1 MPRTQNTT
9 PSRQTRH
16 LTTTALALAAGLC
29 ASLASPLVA
38 ANPAS
43 FPVADPGD
51 LPVSRITLY
60 RSGVGSFVRE
70 GVVEGN
76 ANVQLRF
83 RTDQINDILKS
94 MIVLDLDGGRIEG
107 ATYGSKEPLSR
118 RLASF
123 AVDISDNPSRAELL
137 GRLRGARVSIRT
149 SEGTH
154 EGSVLG
160 VERQNIVYP
169 EGQQQNRSTV
179 SLVTAEGIWS
189 ADVDNILSF
198 RILDEELAAEL
209 NKALVALAEHRAD
222 NVKTLDL
229 NFQGTGSRDVMVGY
243 VHETPVWKTSYRL
256 VMPEE
261 AGDRLLLQG
270 WAIVENTTD
279 EDWEDVRLSLV
290 AGQPVSFRMDL
301 YEPVYI
307 TRPNVPV
314 PTAAGARPRSYS
326 GGGSPFN
333 NMQRE
338 GADFDDAPAIA
349 MKRVLEAA
357 EGGGRRRGSKSAPG
371 LRSSTADVESLDGY
385 AQLRYSMRNSVT
397 AAASGESVGEV
408 FQFTL
413 DAPVTVGRQQSAM
426 LPIIAGDIE
435 GRRVSIFNQN
445 DGLTHPMR
453 GVEITNDT
461 GLQLMP
467 GPIAVYDG
475 EAYAGDAQI
484 NHVSRSDERLLAYAV
499 DLAVDA
505 RVEPASTSTVQKLS
519 IVRGLL
525 RQQMIEENRATYFFE
540 SNDQF
545 RDRTIIVEHP
555 KLYGWDLVDTPK
567 PEEIAGELYR
577 FEVELDPGAKTK
589 LGITQRRTRYDQV
602 ALLSYDTNTLLRYSR
617 DGKASKA
624 VIDAFREAHRLQTR
638 VRDAERTLAE
648 LATERNEIGKDQSRI
663 RSNMNSI
670 DRNSDL
676 YARYMQKLAE
686 QETRLEQIV
695 ESVQST
701 TAERDARRQELQEYL
716 NNLNVE

>member
-9 PSRQTRH
+9 PSRQPRH
-16 LTTTALALAAGLC
+16 LTTTTALALAAGLC
-29 ASLASPLVA
+29 ASLASPVVA
-38 ANPAS
+38 ASPTINTAVNPA
-43 FPVADPGD
+43 ADPGD

-94 MIVLDLDGGRIEG
+94 MIVLDLDGGRVEG

-160 VERQNIVYP
+160 VEQQNVVYP
-169 EGQQQNRSTV
+169 EGQEQRRSTV

-279 EDWEDVRLSLV
+279 EDWEGVRLSLV
-290 AGQPVSFRMDL
+290 AGQPVSFTMDL

-314 PTAAGARPRSYS
+314 PTATGAKPRSYS

-338 GADFDDAPAIA
+338 DREEGFADSGRAAAPRSRAEA
-349 MKRVLEAA
+349 RPLVAADSWETSAGAA
-357 EGGGRRRGSKSAPG
+357 EKAVAFGA
-371 LRSSTADVESLDGY
+371 A
-385 AQLRYSMRNSVT
+385 MRNSVA

-435 GRRVSIFNQN
+435 GRRVSIFNQS

-525 RQQMIEENRATYFFE
+525 RQQMIEETRATYFFE

-555 KLYGWDLVDTPK
+555 RLIGWDLVDSPK

-663 RSNMNSI
+663 RSNMGSI

-695 ESVQST
+695 ELIQST